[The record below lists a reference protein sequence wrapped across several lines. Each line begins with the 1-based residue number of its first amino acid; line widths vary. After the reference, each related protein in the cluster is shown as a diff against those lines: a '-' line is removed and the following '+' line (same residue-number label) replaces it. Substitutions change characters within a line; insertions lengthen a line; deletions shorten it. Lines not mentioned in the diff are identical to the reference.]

1 MTAAVP
7 PDVRLLIARW
17 PDDAPRGAVTEFC
30 RSHGSHGPCST
41 SSVPPLPCRACG
53 KCSTRSP
60 ARLGSVPGEPI
71 RILPGSR
78 RAAREVAGRRV
89 GPWPVECAGRML
101 AMGLAAPSRAT
112 LARIFTRAGVVRPEP
127 RKKPRSAYRR
137 FVYPAPNCCWQ
148 IDATGWTLANGRGCV
163 TFQVID
169 DHSRYALA
177 SLVAADETSDA
188 AVQVVQLAIGRHGV
202 PQKSLSDNGSAL
214 NPSRRGRE
222 GRLVR
227 YLRSL
232 GVERSPA
239 SLANPPPKARTNAST
254 RPCTA
259 T

>member
-1 MTAAVP
+1 MFYKLCAAAAVQGVWKVLDP
-7 PDVRLLIARW
+7 QPSTPRISPGRTDPDLARIALELRARLQEGGW
-17 PDDAPRGAVTEFC
+17 D
-30 RSHGSHGPCST
+30 HGPL
-41 SSVPPLPCRACG
+41 SVRA
-53 KCSTRSP
+53 
-60 ARLGSVPGEPI
+60 
-71 RILPGSR
+71 
-78 RAAREVAGRRV
+78 
-89 GPWPVECAGRML
+89 RML